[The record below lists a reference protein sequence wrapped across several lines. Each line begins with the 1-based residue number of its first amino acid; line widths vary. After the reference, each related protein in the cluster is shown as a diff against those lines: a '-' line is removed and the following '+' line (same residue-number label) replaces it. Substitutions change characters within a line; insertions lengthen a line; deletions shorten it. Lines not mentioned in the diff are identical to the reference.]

1 MMLPWF
7 RSVCFSAVLAAH
19 LAGGFPARADVIE
32 LASVADMYVRDI
44 GETGE
49 QKALAVAAR
58 GEGSNRKI
66 YLSFD
71 VGGAVPY
78 GKSIRA
84 ASLRMTV
91 SSVPEASEATM
102 PLGVYGIVDNKDK
115 WEPGGIRWTTAPKN
129 DDRSAVG
136 FLKDGVAPL
145 GIWNLDLERHA
156 PPNPMSA
163 EEFTS
168 PELTAFLN
176 WAIGKAPRPVPS
188 ASLSDDDKVVTLM
201 IASEL
206 EKSSLVHFVSGN
218 SSSPKTRPT
227 LVLELQ

>member
-1 MMLPWF
+1 MVPSPLRCLSF
-7 RSVCFSAVLAAH
+7 LALFAVSAS
-19 LAGGFPARADVIE
+19 GFPARGDTIDV
-32 LASVADMYVRDI
+32 ASSADMYVKDTA
-44 GETGE
+44 EMGE

-58 GEGSNRKI
+58 GEGNNRKI

-78 GKSIRA
+78 GKTIRSA
-84 ASLRMTV
+84 ALRMTV
-91 SSVPEASEATM
+91 SAVPEAAETTM

-115 WEPGGIRWTTAPKN
+115 WEPGVMNWTTAPKN
-129 DDRSAVG
+129 DVRNAIG
-136 FLKDGVAPL
+136 FAKDGVAPL

-156 PPNPMSA
+156 PPNPMTAA
-163 EEFTS
+163 EFSS

-201 IASEL
+201 ICSEI

-218 SSSPKTRPT
+218 AAFPKARPT

>member
-1 MMLPWF
+1 MFRFLGILP
-7 RSVCFSAVLAAH
+7 VLAAVS
-19 LAGGFPARADVIE
+19 AVWVPAHAEMIE
-32 LASVADMYVRDI
+32 VASIADMYVRDTA
-44 GETGE
+44 EMGE

-66 YLSFD
+66 YLAFD

-78 GKSIRA
+78 GKTIRS
-84 ASLRMTV
+84 ASLRLTV
-91 SSVPEASEATM
+91 SSVPEASEPSM

-115 WEPGGIRWTTAPKN
+115 WEPGAINWTTAPKN

-136 FLKDGVAPL
+136 FVKDGVAPL
-145 GIWNLDLERHA
+145 GVWNLDVGRHA
-156 PPNPMSA
+156 PPSPMSA

-218 SSSPKTRPT
+218 TSSPKARPT
-227 LVLELQ
+227 LVLDLQ